1 MKKTLAAIA
10 ALMLAVLA
18 IFAAQAEDLPRI
30 SFAEEQIR
38 AQSGDTVQLVL
49 TADAA
54 PAQNVDITIA
64 DGRGNKFSVVLPQG
78 ETQAVLEVSGERAAY
93 NKQYE
98 YTIQASDSYRRGT
111 VRRAQVVFKGV
122 PMAKFSREMLQTYMG
137 ETLKIGFQMK
147 GPQTLEKGQMIYLR
161 DEQGQTV
168 AEVAYTG
175 REYYSVSLKMTADWR
190 PMKTLTLHIGEDGP
204 ADSSLMVFVGDKSEL
219 SIVGVRRDDNKI
231 SFTLDCGSTMQ
242 YASTVLD
249 TLDRYNV
256 KITFFVTGNFAVS
269 HPDIVREFVARG
281 HEIGNHSYHHPHLL
295 DADLDTIWEEVTS
308 ASDLLEEITGVRPVL
323 YRPPYGDSHGRVR
336 AVVEGAGMRV
346 IRWSHTLY
354 DSDEAKQIT
363 GRSYYFATK
372 DITGGSIILGHLDS
386 KATVEALPDILQW
399 YQDNGFEVVPVS
411 ELLLQGDTTVDSEGY
426 QIYRQTAE

>member
-1 MKKTLAAIA
+1 MKKTIAAIA
-10 ALMLAVLA
+10 VLMLAVLA

-30 SFAEEQIR
+30 SFAAEQIR

-54 PAQNVDITIA
+54 PEQDVDITIA

-98 YTIQASDSYRRGT
+98 YTIQTSDSYRRGT
-111 VRRAQVVFKGV
+111 VRRVQVVFKGV

-175 REYYSVSLKMTADWR
+175 REYYSVSLEMTADWR

-204 ADSSLMVFVGDKSEL
+204 ADSSLMVFVGDKSEI

-249 TLDRYNV
+249 ILDRYNV
-256 KITFFVTGNFAVS
+256 KITFFVTGNFAAG

-323 YRPPYGDSHGRVR
+323 YRPPYGDSYGRLR

-354 DSDEAKQIT
+354 DSDEAEQIT
-363 GRSYYFATK
+363 GRSYSFATK
-372 DITGGSIILGHLDS
+372 NITGGSIILGHLDS

-426 QIYRQTAE
+426 QTYRQTAE